1 MLSFHD
7 YVVNHCMCSFV
18 YA

>member
-7 YVVNHCMCSFV
+7 IVV
-18 YA
+18 